1 MTNTT
6 ISDIVRYADKTAR
19 ERNVKWMDT
28 TILLKSLLWSAS
40 EAYRILQRGGLGY
53 SEDNPDYLAR
63 FDRELVRFDN
73 EPLEE
78 GEKPRFTPVA
88 LRLVEHANSPLA
100 LLRAMQH
107 TDCEGNLILKE
118 HWIWPPNM
126 ADGRA
131 GGTRRRS
138 RILPFRPLLLLLR
151 KPETMGQG
159 EANVQGEVAGM
170 GAAHA
175 RSHTQ
180 RNGRTMLNINGV
192 NIEYQYDGAHD
203 ARPTEHTLHGLD
215 GLNLSGLDWMRLS
228 HVCRLMAA
236 RDRKPE
242 RTFVRVSGWTADRP
256 NMRLI
261 MDVIQDDDGTDSVPL
276 PLTSDCLLVDSA
288 ECDNRCQYGWL
299 SVLEQLPEHVDYG
312 RLDETGMQ
320 VVDWL
325 NGMADPSPEIFED
338 WEAISLIRQNVYE
351 DEPTELA
358 DLLRSTT
365 RTERDECFEMLE
377 QVETGRPL

>member
-1 MTNTT
+1 
-6 ISDIVRYADKTAR
+6 
-19 ERNVKWMDT
+19 
-28 TILLKSLLWSAS
+28 
-40 EAYRILQRGGLGY
+40 
-53 SEDNPDYLAR
+53 
-63 FDRELVRFDN
+63 
-73 EPLEE
+73 
-78 GEKPRFTPVA
+78 
-88 LRLVEHANSPLA
+88 
-100 LLRAMQH
+100 
-107 TDCEGNLILKE
+107 
-118 HWIWPPNM
+118 
-126 ADGRA
+126 
-131 GGTRRRS
+131 
-138 RILPFRPLLLLLR
+138 
-151 KPETMGQG
+151 
-159 EANVQGEVAGM
+159 M

-377 QVETGRPL
+377 QVETGGHCDERLAARQNHWRRRLRMPHDHSENGRYDHHRHPPLASPLDGRLGLEDHHPPMAVRRAGNIRTIRRIG